1 MAYILTLPNPSNINI
16 SLQVGDLIYAT
27 TVSMNGG
34 FGVSDT
40 TQTQLLGPC
49 SDIQGS
55 IITVDPQ
62 EPGSSTP
69 SGGSFIMFTKDNRAN
84 LSGLKGYFAELEF
97 RNNSAE
103 EAELFSVSMDVT
115 ESSK

>member
-1 MAYILTLPNPSNINI
+1 MAYILTLPNQTNINI

-27 TVSMNGG
+27 TVSVNGG
-34 FGVSDT
+34 FGVSNT

-49 SDIQGS
+49 SNIQGS
-55 IITVDPQ
+55 TITVNPQ

-69 SGGSFIMFTKDNRAN
+69 NPGSFIMFTKDNRAN

-103 EAELFSVSMDVT
+103 EAELFSVNMDVT